1 MSAYL
6 SSVPVVLKLN
16 HAPRDSM
23 GPFKH
28 EDGNKKTYNI
38 PLKQYQT
45 NHTTPTLGDILRGAD
60 TITSITFD
68 SSVLQ
73 KFSDSSQQD
82 KLESHSTVSRDS
94 PFVIKDTYYTIGE
107 APDKDSSSYTTL
119 LTSSANARPSHIKS
133 PESVTSQ
140 NQISEDSDN
149 FTELMK
155 LKGSKCKMKENSTKD
170 SKNRI
175 VNKKGNNFT
184 NTFIVCYYEP

>member
-28 EDGNKKTYNI
+28 EDGNQKTYNI

-45 NHTTPTLGDILRGAD
+45 NQTNKTPTLGDILRGAD

-68 SSVLQ
+68 SSVLH

-82 KLESHSTVSRDS
+82 KLESPSIVSRDS

-107 APDKDSSSYTTL
+107 APAKDSSYTNL

-133 PESVTSQ
+133 AER
-140 NQISEDSDN
+140 IESDN
-149 FTELMK
+149 LTELMK

-175 VNKKGNNFT
+175 VNKKGNTFT
-184 NTFIVCYYEP
+184 NTFKVCYYKP